1 MKAPAGDHPGD
12 PSYRRLP
19 NAHARPA
26 QTGRPRPPA
35 TPCSQ
40 FRRSVLSFAASTTV
54 LLTFHLAN
62 ALLGI
67 GGSALVVALLLSNM
81 ALVLV
86 PATLFGTLF
95 GTLFALCTLADL
107 VHLTFS
113 RRTWL
118 VLAVMA
124 AGALIGIQ
132 LRFGWYTFYMILVY
146 VVVVPV
152 AFTINVYLARVLLF
166 LLMATVKGL
175 AGLDVGFANFVDP
188 AIPRTYFTGFDH
200 RQRAMQVVAI
210 DCEDPWDKRHE
221 GTPRQFLP
229 LICMSRNAWV
239 VVRYFILAK
248 LFVGILS
255 LASVWAGVVLPVVT
269 LASSGKFPC
278 FGASETY
285 QDDPEAYSS
294 RIFVLWIVG
303 VLLFFY
309 VLALSLQLTVWGCA
323 EYAPQQEMQQH
334 VQETQEAQEAV
345 RRSDSEDTVASF
357 VSLEDGGIAHLPPS
371 DKTTA

>member
-1 MKAPAGDHPGD
+1 MKFPPGD
-12 PSYRRLP
+12 QPGGPSYRRLP
-19 NAHARPA
+19 NAYARPA
-26 QTGRPRPPA
+26 QTERSRLPA
-35 TPCSQ
+35 TPCSK
-40 FRRSVLSFAASTTV
+40 FRRSVVSFAASTAA

-86 PATLFGTLF
+86 PAALF
-95 GTLFALCTLADL
+95 GTLFAFCKLADL
-107 VHLTFS
+107 VHITFS

-118 VLAVMA
+118 VLAVPA
-124 AGALIGIQ
+124 AGALVAIQ

-146 VVVVPV
+146 VVVVPI
-152 AFTINVYLARVLLF
+152 AFTINVYVARVLVY
-166 LLMATVKGL
+166 LLMVTVKGL

-188 AIPRTYFTGFDH
+188 AIPRTYFTGFDR

-229 LICMSRNAWV
+229 LICMARNAWV

-255 LASVWAGVVLPVVT
+255 LASVWASVVLPVVA
-269 LASSGKFPC
+269 LASNGKFPF

-285 QDDPEAYSS
+285 QDDPEAFSS
-294 RIFVLWIVG
+294 RVLVLWIVG
-303 VLLFFY
+303 VLLFIY

-334 VQETQEAQEAV
+334 VQEEQEAQEAV

-357 VSLEDGGIAHLPPS
+357 VSLEDGGIAHVPPS